1 MDGTRN
7 ITIQYHDKRYH
18 ILYVGIHGGSGMGA
32 SEPYNGRYYLV
43 LPDLW
48 KKEKDSYC
56 MVHDS
61 RLPGAWAY
69 YEKDGIC
76 LVEENQYPGRVT
88 PEVLM
93 ETLSRLEPD
102 ILAVCA
108 GEELP

>member
-1 MDGTRN
+1 MN
-7 ITIQYHDKRYH
+7 ITVPFNGRQYH

-43 LPDLW
+43 PPDLW

-61 RLPGAWAY
+61 VLPGAWAY
-69 YEKDGIC
+69 YEKNGIF
-76 LVEENQYPGRVT
+76 LLEENTCPGRVT
-88 PEVLM
+88 PEVLT
-93 ETLSRLEPD
+93 ELLSRLEPD
-102 ILAVCA
+102 ILAACA